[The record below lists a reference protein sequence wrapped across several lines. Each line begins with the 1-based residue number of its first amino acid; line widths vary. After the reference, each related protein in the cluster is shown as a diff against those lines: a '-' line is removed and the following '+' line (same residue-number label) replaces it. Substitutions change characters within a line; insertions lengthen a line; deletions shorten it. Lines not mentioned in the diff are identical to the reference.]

1 MTTTS
6 DKIKKLKK
14 KCDELWSK
22 AVRTRDGAC
31 ILCGNTNGL
40 AAHHW
45 IHSRAQGN
53 RHRWNILNG
62 VTLCYACHIH
72 KVHKHASA
80 EIIDELKEMA
90 FDRGILTPAEY
101 DAIKFDHVITKMGV
115 DDMKNVL
122 DYLTAYLEQ
131 LNNYKIGCTD

>member
-1 MTTTS
+1 MKTT
-6 DKIKKLKK
+6 DRIKRLKK

-22 AVRTRDGAC
+22 AIRERDGAC

-53 RHRWNILNG
+53 KHRWNIRNG

-80 EIIDELKEMA
+80 EIIDELKEAA
-90 FDRGILTPAEY
+90 FERGILTPAEY
-101 DAIKFDHVITKMGV
+101 DVIRYDHTIFKMGV
-115 DDMKNVL
+115 GDLEDVKG
-122 DYLTAYLEQ
+122 YLETYLEQ
-131 LNNYKIGCTD
+131 LKGEQK